1 MLDCWKEVRMRLP
14 ALAAR
19 MLMLM
24 LGMAI
29 VVVPLTGTCVWG
41 GDLKEVLKTGKLRHL
56 GIPYANFVTEE
67 KSGLDVELMQLFA
80 AHLGLKYEFVETN
93 WQDVVADLTGKVV
106 KPQGEDVGVVG
117 ESPVRGDVI
126 ATGFTILPWRK
137 KVVDFSMPTFP
148 TGVWVIARA
157 DSALQPIAPTGDISR
172 DIKAVKKALQGKS
185 VLALR
190 DSCLDPSLYGLNET
204 GAEVKL
210 FPSNRNLNEMIP
222 TVMARMADT
231 TLMDVPVALIALEKW
246 PGEIKVLGPVSPLQE
261 MACAFRKTSPKL
273 RHAFDE
279 FFGKCKTDGIY
290 QTLVRKYYRSVFS
303 YYGEFFKN

>member
-1 MLDCWKEVRMRLP
+1 M
-14 ALAAR
+14 AAE
-19 MLMLM
+19 MLMLV
-24 LGMAI
+24 LSMAI
-29 VVVPLTGTCVWG
+29 VVLSSTGTCVFG
-41 GDLKEVLKTGKLRHL
+41 GDLKEILQAGKLRHL
-56 GIPYANFVTEE
+56 GIPYANFVTDEMG
-67 KSGLDVELMQLFA
+67 GLDVELMQLFA
-80 AHLGLKYEFVETN
+80 LHLGVKYEFVETN

-106 KPQGEDVGVVG
+106 KPQGEDVEVVG

-137 KVVDFSMPTFP
+137 KVVDFSIPTFP
-148 TGVWVIARA
+148 TGVWIIARA
-157 DSALQPIAPTGDISR
+157 DSELQPIAPTGDISQ

-190 DSCLDPSLYGLNET
+190 GSCLDPSLYGLNES

-261 MACAFRKTSPKL
+261 MSCAFRKTSPNL

-279 FFGKCKTDGIY
+279 FLGKCKADGTY

-303 YYGEFFKN
+303 YYGEFFKK